1 MALRITT
8 ARFVN
13 RFSPPVRTEYVTAW
27 EKDRSLPTE
36 AQARQLAALFSIST
50 KSFPFIKIARDPSVL
65 AWSGAALRA
74 KRRALGWTMEN
85 LAARLPNCPNPR
97 IVRSWEQGAALP
109 TPSQVSAMEALLGK
123 ARRGSRPRTAKRPD
137 DIASALR
144 ARIPELRVALGV
156 TTTIGVA
163 KALGIPKKTLWGGTT
178 ESLPAHA
185 KFLIVDYLGLGWD
198 RETVLAVLPEM
209 ARQKV
214 LRLTKKSGRLG
225 TGRAE

>member
-1 MALRITT
+1 
-8 ARFVN
+8 
-13 RFSPPVRTEYVTAW
+13 
-27 EKDRSLPTE
+27 
-36 AQARQLAALFSIST
+36 
-50 KSFPFIKIARDPSVL
+50 
-65 AWSGAALRA
+65 
-74 KRRALGWTMEN
+74 
-85 LAARLPNCPNPR
+85 
-97 IVRSWEQGAALP
+97 
-109 TPSQVSAMEALLGK
+109 MEALLGK